1 MTEKKKK
8 IRMQTSLD
16 VRRIDYPQ
24 KDTSKSRK
32 NGWNVKKK
40 GRKKLIHYYTR
51 KNKTIMKI
59 KNLYSFFTKLQT
71 RIMNKTNIYHSQETK
86 KKG

>member
-1 MTEKKKK
+1 MIILRKTQVNQEKKTDGTFR
-8 IRMQTSLD
+8 RMAE
-16 VRRIDYPQ
+16 
-24 KDTSKSRK
+24 
-32 NGWNVKKK
+32 
-40 GRKKLIHYYTR
+40 KKLIHYYTR

-86 KKG
+86 TKKDKERKTLQNN